1 MYMLRFLADESCD
14 YLIVRT
20 LRAAEHDVVAVVDV
34 GERSV
39 DAAVIDQAYA
49 EGRILLTEDKDFG
62 WHVFVARPHSPGVIL
77 IRFPA
82 SMRTTMAKTT
92 LAAVEAHGD
101 KIAISFLV
109 IQPGHIRLQQLP

>member
-1 MYMLRFLADESCD
+1 MTDTRLFSQETSGPHLP
-14 YLIVRT
+14 T
-20 LRAAEHDVVAVVDV
+20 
-34 GERSV
+34 
-39 DAAVIDQAYA
+39 
-49 EGRILLTEDKDFG
+49 
-62 WHVFVARPHSPGVIL
+62 RPHSPGVIL
-77 IRFPA
+77 IRFPT